1 MAAVLDLK
9 PMPPEEALNYFR
21 QKGYRFSWRWH
32 EMWHEDHVKAFTVAK
47 AMRLDILKD
56 IRDELDRAMSEG
68 TTFEDFKKNLTPI
81 LQRKGWWGR
90 KMVDGEEVQLGSP
103 RRLATIFDVNIQTAY
118 SVGHYRAMTDPDVLE
133 ARPYWRYVA
142 VNDGK
147 TRPQHRA
154 WHGTVL
160 PADHP
165 WWKTHYPPNGW
176 NCRCT
181 VVSLSESEMRRD
193 GLRVTPHPDED
204 TVMRRDP
211 RTGEIRPFPKGID
224 PGWDY
229 NPGKASVLWDQEKTA
244 RDMKILPDQ
253 KTWKEYGR
261 PDLRQVPIDERLE
274 APELLA
280 AGKDADDASRILA
293 NAFGLSESKKFID
306 IDTVDGDKAIIHIDR
321 LQHMVASRLDQRERY
336 ANYIL
341 PTLQNPYEIWLTDFE
356 DGLRK
361 QYIGVFAGRND
372 LAVIIRINRDG
383 SIVWNMMQAKDKKMN
398 NHRVG
403 TLIHEK

>member
-1 MAAVLDLK
+1 
-9 PMPPEEALNYFR
+9 MPPEEAIAYFR

-68 TTFEDFKKNLTPI
+68 TTFEEFKKNLTPI

-90 KMVDGEEVQLGSP
+90 QVVDGEEVQLGSP
-103 RRLATIFDVNIQTAY
+103 RRLATIFNVNIQTAY
-118 SVGHYRAMTDPDVLE
+118 SVGHYRAMTDPDVLK

-142 VNDGK
+142 VNDRK

-154 WHGTVL
+154 WNDTVL

-181 VVSLSESEMRRD
+181 VVSLSRREMERD
-193 GLRVTPHPDED
+193 GLKVTHHPDDEME
-204 TVMRRDP
+204 VKRDP
-211 RTGEIRPFPKGID
+211 RTGEMRPFPKGID

-229 NPGKASVLWDQEKTA
+229 NPGEASVLWDRERA
-244 RDMKILPDQ
+244 DRPMKILTGQ
-253 KTWKEYGR
+253 KTWKDYGR
-261 PDLRQVPIDERLE
+261 PDLRDVPDEDRISAPPLLKAGRTKEE
-274 APELLA
+274 AVN
-280 AGKDADDASRILA
+280 ILA
-293 NAFGLSESKKFID
+293 EAFGLSETRKFID
-306 IDTVDGDKAIIHIDR
+306 IDNADGDKAIIHLD
-321 LQHMVASRLDQRERY
+321 LLPHMVAKRQETRERY
-336 ANYIL
+336 GLYL
-341 PTLQNPYEIWLTDFE
+341 LETLKTPYEIWLTDFD

-361 QYIGVFAGRND
+361 QYIGLFAGQR
-372 LAVIIRINRDG
+372 
-383 SIVWNMMQAKDKKMN
+383 
-398 NHRVG
+398 
-403 TLIHEK
+403 